1 MYVNPI
7 VTRESCRSKNIVSG
21 GGWRGWRS
29 RKFRP
34 ALFPFRVHLRRWA
47 YTINLFAKRAS
58 RHEYSTPFIL
68 DGSTI
73 KTLVLGISNIILR
86 ATLQKLLRIR
96 KNNSL
101 NYFLKKKSERSEES
115 FFFESFKN
123 SPISKERKGKASK
136 SNRIIKNPSSEQ
148 TTRIYT
154 HVDTRRS
161 MPGMFSHEMTFN

>member
-58 RHEYSTPFIL
+58 RYEYSTPFIL

-86 ATLQKLLRIR
+86 ATLQKLLRIK

-115 FFFESFKN
+115 FFFNPLKILQF
-123 SPISKERKGKASK
+123 PRKGKVK
-136 SNRIIKNPSSEQ
+136 PVNRIVSS
-148 TTRIYT
+148 RIHRLNKPPVYT
-154 HVDTRRS
+154 PT
-161 MPGMFSHEMTFN
+161 